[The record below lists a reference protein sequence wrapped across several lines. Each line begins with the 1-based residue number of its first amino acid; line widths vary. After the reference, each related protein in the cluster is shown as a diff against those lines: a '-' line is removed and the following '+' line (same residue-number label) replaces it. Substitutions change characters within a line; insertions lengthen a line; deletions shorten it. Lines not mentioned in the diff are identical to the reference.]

1 MKWKYTRR
9 TVNGIRRRVKVHK
22 KTKGGELVRVVG
34 HRNRH
39 D

>member
-9 TVNGIRRRVKVHK
+9 TIGGVRTKAKVHK
-22 KTKGGELVRVVG
+22 KADGTYLVRKVG